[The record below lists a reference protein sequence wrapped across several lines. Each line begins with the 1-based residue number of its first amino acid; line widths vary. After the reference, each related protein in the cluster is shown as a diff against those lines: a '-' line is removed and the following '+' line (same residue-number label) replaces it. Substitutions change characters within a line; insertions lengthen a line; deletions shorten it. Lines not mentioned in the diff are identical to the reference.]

1 METQTNDC
9 DRARLKLLLASELG
23 EAELSAATRHLESC
37 QTCQHELEH
46 LAGDERWWNEASDFL
61 RPRSNDLARGE
72 ASGGMLTSAQ
82 LLSTDE
88 LGPAEF
94 TFDFLK
100 PSDNPAMIGRLGDYE
115 ILELIGR
122 GGMGVVLKGYQR
134 ELNRYVAVKVMAPHY
149 ASSGAARKRFARE
162 AQAAAAVV
170 HPHVVAIHSVDAKA
184 KLPYLVMP
192 YVAAE
197 SLQDRIDRDGPLE
210 LKEILRISKQAAEG
224 LAAAHAQGLVHRDV
238 KPANILL
245 EDDVGRVLLTD
256 FGLARAVD
264 DATMTRSGVIAG
276 TPQYMSPEQAH
287 GQAIDYRAD
296 LFSLGSVLYA
306 MCAGHPPF
314 RAETT
319 MGILRRICEETPRP
333 ICEVNPDVPDWLG
346 RIIARLH
353 AKDPAA
359 RFRSAAE
366 VADLLGSCLAH
377 VQQPSA
383 VALPASLEEEAT
395 LARGASK
402 GLLAR
407 ASDWSVQHLRVAVW
421 AGSIVAVSSVIVVAI
436 VLSIGNRSVE
446 DDGDSQ
452 QPTADMSTPN
462 ENATAP
468 VDSDLPSAVWSD
480 CGNEL
485 LLELDHDSAQL
496 EREAEQSWDD
506 SDVFPPSFNE
516 DRYGNTNVPEKEA
529 NP

>member
-9 DRARLKLLLASELG
+9 DRARLKLLLASELN
-23 EAELSAATRHLESC
+23 ETEQTAAAVHLESC
-37 QTCQHELEH
+37 RRCQHELEQ
-46 LAGDERWWNEASDFL
+46 LAGDESWWNEASDFL
-61 RPRSNDLARGE
+61 RPHSNDPARDE
-72 ASGGMLTSAQ
+72 VSGGMLASEQ

-88 LGPAEF
+88 LGPVEF
-94 TFDFLK
+94 TFDFLE

-170 HPHVVAIHSVDAKA
+170 HPHVVAIHSVEAKA

-192 YVAAE
+192 YVAAK
-197 SLQDRIDRDGPLE
+197 SLQARIDQDGPLE
-210 LKEILRISKQAAEG
+210 LKEVLRIGKQAAEG
-224 LAAAHAQGLVHRDV
+224 LTAAHAQGLVHRDV

-287 GQAIDYRAD
+287 GQAIDHRAD
-296 LFSLGSVLYA
+296 LFSLASVLYA

-333 ICEVNPDVPDWLG
+333 ICEVNSDVPDWLG
-346 RIIARLH
+346 RIIERLH
-353 AKDPAA
+353 AKEPAE

-366 VADLLGSCLAH
+366 VADLLGNCLAH
-377 VQQPSA
+377 VQQPTA
-383 VALPASLEEEAT
+383 VPLPKSLEEGAT
-395 LARGASK
+395 LARRASK

-407 ASDWSVQHLRVAVW
+407 ASRRCIQHPRVAAW
-421 AGSIVAVSSVIVVAI
+421 IGSIAAVSLVVVVAI
-436 VLSIGNRSVE
+436 VLSIGDRSVE
-446 DDGDSQ
+446 DAGDSQ
-452 QPTADMSTPN
+452 QPTADVSTPN

-468 VDSDLPSAVWSD
+468 ADSDLPSAVWSD
-480 CGNEL
+480 GGDEL

-506 SDVFPPSFNE
+506 SDVFPPSFHE
-516 DRYGNTNVPEKEA
+516 DRYGNTNVPEKETK
-529 NP
+529 P